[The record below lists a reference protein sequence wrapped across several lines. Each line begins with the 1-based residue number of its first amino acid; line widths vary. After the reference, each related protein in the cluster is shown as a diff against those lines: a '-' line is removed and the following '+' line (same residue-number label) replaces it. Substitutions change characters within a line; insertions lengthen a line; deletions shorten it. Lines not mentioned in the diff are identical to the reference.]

1 MKHGWIVAAALSL
14 TACVTVTES
23 DNSNLKGDPVEMAE
37 SRIALGLAYLD
48 NGHMIKAREN
58 LEKAMQHAP
67 HYYRSQLSM
76 AHYFE
81 TVGETDSARDT
92 YRSALRD
99 HPENGNVLNNYG
111 TFLCKHGEYQQADK
125 YFNLAVE
132 QPYYYLISASYENA
146 AFCSLKSGDIDKAAD
161 YFKRALDH
169 DPMRI
174 RSLLQLTK
182 LEIEHG
188 DYTEARIKLMNFHQ
202 RYGYQKAS
210 LRLLVELEKRAG
222 NKVLEQKYQQILDTF
237 SPS

>member
-1 MKHGWIVAAALSL
+1 MKHVWILVCVLSL
-14 TACVTVTES
+14 TGCITVKES
-23 DNSNLKGDPVEMAE
+23 DNSDLKSDPVEMAE
-37 SRIALGLAYLD
+37 SRIALGLGYLE
-48 NGHMIKAREN
+48 NGSMIKAREN

-92 YRSALRD
+92 YREALRD
-99 HPENGNVLNNYG
+99 HPKNGNVLNNYG

-125 YFNLAVE
+125 YFNRAVE

-146 AFCSLKSGDIDKAAD
+146 AFCSLKSGDPEKAAY
-161 YFKRALDH
+161 YFKRAVDH
-169 DPMRI
+169 DPTRV
-174 RSLLQLTK
+174 RSLLQLAK
-182 LEIEHG
+182 LEIERG
-188 DYTEARIKLMNFHQ
+188 DYTEARIKLMAFHQ

-210 LRLLVELEKRAG
+210 LQLLIELEEKAG
-222 NKVLEQKYQQILDTF
+222 NKALEKKYQQALDAL

>member
-1 MKHGWIVAAALSL
+1 MKHVWILACVLSL
-14 TACVTVTES
+14 TGCITVKES
-23 DNSNLKGDPVEMAE
+23 DNSDLKSDPVEMAE
-37 SRIALGLAYLD
+37 SRIALGLGYLE
-48 NGHMIKAREN
+48 NGSMIKAREN

-92 YRSALRD
+92 YRAALRD
-99 HPENGNVLNNYG
+99 HPKNGNVLNNYG

-125 YFNLAVE
+125 YFNRAVE

-146 AFCSLKSGDIDKAAD
+146 AFCSLKSGDPEKAAY
-161 YFKRALDH
+161 YFKRAVDH
-169 DPMRI
+169 DPTRV
-174 RSLLQLTK
+174 RSLLQLAK
-182 LEIEHG
+182 LEIERG
-188 DYTEARIKLMNFHQ
+188 DYTEARIKLMAFHQ

-210 LRLLVELEKRAG
+210 LQLLIELEEKAG
-222 NKVLEQKYQQILDTF
+222 NKALEKKYQQALDAL